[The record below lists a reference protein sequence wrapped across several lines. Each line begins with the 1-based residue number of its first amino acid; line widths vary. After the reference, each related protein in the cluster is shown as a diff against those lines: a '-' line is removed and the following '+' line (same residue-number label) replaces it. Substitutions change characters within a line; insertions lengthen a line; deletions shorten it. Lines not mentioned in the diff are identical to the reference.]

1 MTEQLLAQLPE
12 MEQEAEALERRA
24 EAIRQIVSGIRALNG
39 EVGLTLFNAPARQ
52 LNGNGGAIR
61 HRNGLNG
68 GSRDIDADGPRGR
81 EAVQLIMAE
90 RPGTWTIKR
99 IKATAK
105 ERGWPSSP
113 KAIET
118 AVHRLHRDGTVI
130 WVRKGVY
137 KLADQGEEVA

>member
-1 MTEQLLAQLPE
+1 MKEQLLAQLPG

-24 EAIRQIVSGIRALNG
+24 DAIRQIVSGIRALNG
-39 EVGLTLFNAPARQ
+39 EVSLTLFNNPGRDSHENGPRS
-52 LNGNGGAIR
+52 NGNGHETGE
-61 HRNGLNG
+61 
-68 GSRDIDADGPRGR
+68 DGPRGR
-81 EAVQLIMAE
+81 EAVRLIMAE
-90 RPGTWTIKR
+90 RPGNWTIKR
-99 IKATAK
+99 IKATIK

-137 KLADQGEEVA
+137 KLADEGEEVAA